1 MSHKSEKLSMNTGLL
16 ILLTLAF
23 GSMFFMIQRAEA
35 KRRLVVA
42 LFMIVPGIL
51 IQRYANYA
59 DVHGETQLAFVI
71 ALILNLLFWLLIG
84 RYNPPSSSDSIQ
96 VIGMDD

>member
-1 MSHKSEKLSMNTGLL
+1 MNTGLL

-23 GSMFFMIQRAEA
+23 FTMLFLIQRSES

-59 DVHGETQLAFVI
+59 NVHGETQLAFVL
-71 ALILNLLFWLLIG
+71 ALIFNLLFWVLIG
-84 RYNPPSSSDSIQ
+84 RYNPPASSDSIQ